1 MTASRSASGLRV
13 IAPAFLAAAPAGVRI
28 RTRLHPTPGEE
39 TTLLAVGTHL
49 GSLYRKDLA
58 ARIRTGKV
66 PAAARGRTERKRGLT
81 ALSSSRW
88 AGSITR
94 ATKDQYQLGM
104 RALAAEVSTLRAAC
118 AAIEKRAAVP
128 CGTVSD
134 RVRGYK
140 TPAERHQKTRRLV
153 ALRQRLNLAADRL
166 VAGRPAVVVG
176 GGRLWSTRNNLQ
188 AAGLTPDEWD
198 ARWDAS
204 RMFLTADGESGKRWG
219 NETIRID
226 TGGHLSLKVPG
237 VMAARFGAQLHL
249 AAPAIFSHRAD
260 EWHDRA
266 ASDRN
271 IRYDISH
278 DPGTGRWYVDASWG
292 YRDLPAPSLH
302 SLRGSSG
309 LGVDLNAGH
318 LAGCVIDPSGNPAG
332 APLSIPLDL
341 KDLPATTRDGRL
353 RAAVTALLDAA
364 RDAGCA
370 AVAIENLNFQDARA
384 TGRETMGRGTRGKTF
399 RRTVAGIP
407 TARFRDRL
415 VSMAANRGLHII
427 VVDPAYTSQWGAR
440 HWRQPLQQT
449 TDSTVT
455 RHHGA
460 AVAIGRR
467 AGGFRI
473 RRREDG
479 PRTRQRTSAGQPSP
493 RPGAGPP
500 GTAPLTGLP
509 RPTVTNRSGPPG
521 TGRCAAPRTVRGAST
536 NPIRTN

>member
-1 MTASRSASGLRV
+1 MTAPRSATGLRV
-13 IAPAFLAAAPAGVRI
+13 IAPAFIAAAPSGVRI

-39 TTLLAVGTHL
+39 TALFAVGTHL

-58 ARIRTGKV
+58 ARIRMGTV
-66 PAAARGRTERKRGLT
+66 PAAARGRTERKRALT

-94 ATKDQYQLGM
+94 ATEDQYQLGM
-104 RALAAEVSTLRAAC
+104 RGLAAEVGTLRAAC
-118 AAIEKRAAVP
+118 AAIGKRAAVP
-128 CGTVSD
+128 CGGTVD
-134 RVRGYK
+134 RAKGYR
-140 TPAERHQKTRRLV
+140 TAAERHRKTRRLA
-153 ALRQRLNLAADRL
+153 ALQDRL
-166 VAGRPAVVVG
+166 TDATARLAAGRPRIAVG
-176 GGRLWSTRNNLQ
+176 GGRLWRTRNNLE
-188 AAGLTPDEWD
+188 AAGLTPAGWE
-198 ARWDAS
+198 ARWAAA
-204 RMFLTADGESGKRWG
+204 RLFLTADGESGKRWG

-226 TGGHLSLKVPG
+226 TGGRLSLKVPA
-237 VMAARFGAQLHL
+237 VMAAEHGARLHL
-249 AAPAIFSHRAD
+249 CVPVLFHHRAG
-260 EWHDRA
+260 EWRDRA
-266 ASDRN
+266 ASNMN

-278 DPGTGRWYVDASWG
+278 DPGTGRWYIDASWG

-302 SLRGSSG
+302 SLHGSSV
-309 LGVDLNAGH
+309 LGVDLNADH
-318 LAGCVIDPSGNPAG
+318 LAACVIDPSGNPVG

-341 KDLPATTRDGRL
+341 NDIPAATRDGRL

-370 AVAIENLNFQDARA
+370 AVAIENLDFQDARS

-407 TARFRDRL
+407 TGKFRDRL

-427 VVDPAYTSQWGAR
+427 VVDPAYTSRWGAR
-440 HWRQPLQQT
+440 HWRKPLQQT
-449 TDSTVT
+449 TEATVT
-455 RHHGA
+455 GHHGA

-493 RPGAGPP
+493 RPGTGPS
-500 GTAPLTGLP
+500 GMAPFTGP
-509 RPTVTNRSGPPG
+509 ARPTVTNRSGPPG
-521 TGRCAAPRTVRGAST
+521 TGSRAAPRTVRGAST
-536 NPIRTN
+536 GLIRTT

>member
-1 MTASRSASGLRV
+1 MTAARSASGLRV
-13 IAPAFLAAAPAGVRI
+13 IAPAFVAAVPAGVRI

-58 ARIRTGKV
+58 AR
-66 PAAARGRTERKRGLT
+66 GRTDRKRALT
-81 ALSSSRW
+81 AVSSSRW

-94 ATKDQYQLGM
+94 ATKDQYQSGM
-104 RALAAEVSTLRAAC
+104 RALAAEISTLRAAC
-118 AAIEKRAAVP
+118 AAIGKRAAVP
-128 CGTVSD
+128 CGETVD
-134 RVRGYK
+134 RTKGYR
-140 TPAERHQKTRRLV
+140 TPAERHQKTRRLA
-153 ALRQRLNLAADRL
+153 ALQDRLTDAEARLAAGKPGI
-166 VAGRPAVVVG
+166 AVG
-176 GGRLWSTRNNLQ
+176 GGRLWRARNNLQ
-188 AAGLTPDEWD
+188 AAGLTPAGWE
-198 ARWDAS
+198 ARWAAS
-204 RMFLTADGESGKRWG
+204 RLFLTADGESGKRWG

-226 TGGHLSLKVPG
+226 PGGHLSLTVPA
-237 VMAARFGAQLHL
+237 VMAAEHGAQLHL
-249 AAPAIFSHRAD
+249 AAPVLFHHRAG
-260 EWHDRA
+260 EWRDRA
-266 ASDRN
+266 ASDQD

-278 DPGTGRWYVDASWG
+278 NPETGRWYVDASWG
-292 YRDLPAPSLH
+292 YRDLQVPSPD
-302 SLRGSSG
+302 SLNGSPV
-309 LGVDLNAGH
+309 LGVDLNADH
-318 LAGCVIDPSGNPAG
+318 LAGCVIDPSGNPVG

-341 KDLPATTRDGRL
+341 KDLPATTRDGGL

-370 AVAIENLNFQDARA
+370 AVAIENLNFQDARS

-407 TARFRDRL
+407 TGKFRDRL

-449 TDSTVT
+449 TGSTVT
-455 RHHGA
+455 GHHGA

-467 AGGFRI
+467 AAAGFRI

-493 RPGAGPP
+493 RPGTAPPGTEPLTGLARPAVTNRPGPP
-500 GTAPLTGLP
+500 GT
-509 RPTVTNRSGPPG
+509 R
-521 TGRCAAPRTVRGAST
+521 RCAAPRTVRGAST
-536 NPIRTN
+536 

>member
-13 IAPAFLAAAPAGVRI
+13 IAPAFIAAVPAGVRI
-28 RTRLHPTPGEE
+28 RTRIHPTPGEE
-39 TTLLAVGTHL
+39 TVLLAVGTHL

-66 PAAARGRTERKRGLT
+66 PAAARGRTERKRALT

-94 ATKDQYQLGM
+94 AAEDQYQLGM
-104 RALAAEVSTLRAAC
+104 RGLAAEVGTLRAAC
-118 AAIEKRAAVP
+118 AAIQKRAAVP
-128 CGTVSD
+128 CGETVD
-134 RVRGYK
+134 RIKGYR
-140 TPAERHQKTRRLV
+140 TAAERHRKTRRLA
-153 ALRQRLNLAADRL
+153 ALQDRLAAGTPRI
-166 VAGRPAVVVG
+166 VVG
-176 GGRLWSTRNNLQ
+176 GGRLWRARNNLE
-188 AAGLTPDEWD
+188 AAGFTPAGWE
-198 ARWDAS
+198 ARWAAA
-204 RMFLTADGESGKRWG
+204 RLFLTADGESGKRWG

-226 TGGHLSLKVPG
+226 TGGRLSLTVPA
-237 VMAARFGAQLHL
+237 VMTAEHGARLHL
-249 AAPAIFSHRAD
+249 CVPVLFHHRAG
-260 EWHDRA
+260 EWRDRA
-266 ASDRN
+266 ASNRN

-278 DPGTGRWYVDASWG
+278 NPDTGRWYIDASWG
-292 YRDLPAPSLH
+292 YRDLPVPSPDSLH
-302 SLRGSSG
+302 GSSG
-309 LGVDLNAGH
+309 LGVDLNADH
-318 LAGCVIDPSGNPAG
+318 LAGCVIDPSGNPVG

-341 KDLPATTRDGRL
+341 TGVPAATRDGRL
-353 RAAVTALLDAA
+353 RAAITALLDAA

-455 RHHGA
+455 GHHGA

-467 AGGFRI
+467 AAGFRI

-493 RPGAGPP
+493 RPGTAPP
-500 GTAPLTGLP
+500 GTAPLTGLA
-509 RPTVTNRSGPPG
+509 RPTVTNRPGPPG
-521 TGRCAAPRTVRGAST
+521 TRRRAAPKTVRGAST
-536 NPIRTN
+536 KPIRTN